1 MNTMDRMN
9 ALLGDTMSS
18 GPRRITLL
26 VGAVLLAVTAAW
38 LLARGGDATAAEPA
52 AGPSPALTVTVV
64 APQATRWTRTLA
76 ATGSLEA
83 WQEASVGAEVN
94 GLRLAEVRV
103 NVGDRVSRGEVLA
116 VFDDAT
122 PQAEFAQ
129 AEAAV
134 DEASARAAEAEANA
148 ARAKTLIDTGALS
161 AQDLDQFSTG
171 ARTAN
176 AQLKA
181 AIARR
186 NAASLTLRR
195 TKVVAPDA
203 GVISARGATL
213 GAVVP
218 AGTELFRL
226 IRQSRI
232 EWRAEVPEHELPL
245 VRRGQAVTIVTAQGS
260 KLKGTVRA
268 IAPTVDA
275 RKRTAMVYVDLPAA
289 GGKAVAGM
297 FAEGAFALGESA
309 ALTVPQ
315 SAVVLRDG
323 LSYVFLVGEGNR
335 VARVQVATG
344 RRQGDRIE
352 ILKGMPQGA
361 RVVHAGAGFLNDGD
375 LVRIATAA
383 APAAPAAPAKQGAKS

>member
-1 MNTMDRMN
+1 MNTMDRMKT
-9 ALLGDTMSS
+9 LLGEVIDT
-18 GPRRITLL
+18 GPRR
-26 VGAVLLAVTAAW
+26 VGVVAAAVVVVAAAAW
-38 LLARGGDATAAEPA
+38 LATRGGEADAAEPA
-52 AGPSPALTVTVV
+52 KGPSPALTVTVT
-64 APQATRWTRTLA
+64 APEATRWTKTLA

-94 GLRLAEVRV
+94 GLRLSDVRV
-103 NVGDRVSRGEVLA
+103 NVGDRVARGAVLA

-122 PQAEFAQ
+122 PQADFAQ

-171 ARTAN
+171 ARTAQ

-195 TKVVAPDA
+195 TRVVAPDA
-203 GVISARGATL
+203 GVISARTATL

-245 VRRGQAVTIVTAQGS
+245 VRRGQSVTLVTAQGS
-260 KLKGTVRA
+260 TLKGTVRA

-275 RKRTAMVYVDLPAA
+275 RKRTAMVYVDLPGA
-289 GGKAVAGM
+289 GSKAVAGM

-323 LSYVFLVGEGNR
+323 LAYVFLVGEGNR
-335 VARVQVATG
+335 VARVQVTTG

-352 ILKGMPQGA
+352 ILKGVAPQA

-375 LVRIATAA
+375 LVRIATAGT
-383 APAAPAAPAKQGAKS
+383 GAKS